1 MENGVILEK
10 APMTKHWIPLP
21 SFKTTLIIIVV
32 VVYTITLTSL
42 FVSVIDGENLL
53 RMPTVGNI
61 ITLGYEAHGGNIIT
75 NNGNT
80 TLDWGTTYVGA
91 STNRTFNLKSKS
103 TITTIPQLNTTAWTF
118 KNAQNQTAP
127 PPTVNDIT
135 LSWTINNTPLT
146 PNQEINVTL
155 TLTVKYD
162 QTFVDYLVN
171 NNIRTFSF
179 DIIIQPS
186 QA

>member
-1 MENGVILEK
+1 M
-10 APMTKHWIPLP
+10 ARHRIPLP
-21 SFKTTLIIIVV
+21 SIKTALIIIVV

-42 FVSVIDGENLL
+42 FVSIIDGSSIV

-61 ITLGYEAHGGNIIT
+61 ITLGYEAHGGDIIT
-75 NNGNT
+75 NNGNA
-80 TLDWGTTYVGA
+80 TLDWGTIYVGA
-91 STNRTFNLKSKS
+91 STNRSFILKSKS
-103 TITTIPQLNTTAWTF
+103 TANTIPQLNTTDWTF
-118 KNAQNQTAP
+118 KNAQNQSAP

-135 LSWTINNTPLT
+135 LAWTINNTSLA

-162 QTFVDYLVN
+162 QTFVDYLIN
-171 NNIRTFSF
+171 NNITTFSF

-186 QA
+186 QV